1 MANEKRLIDIEQ
13 AKRATY
19 EEIFWSESDQA
30 VVRNFLT
37 KLPKVDAVEVVHGKW
52 IKGKYPGEYT
62 CSRCGMEYCE
72 AEPTVKPY
80 KYCPECG
87 SKNE

>member
-1 MANEKRLIDIEQ
+1 MADNKIIYADELQKAIVDDVTI
-13 AKRATY
+13 KGRA
-19 EEIFWSESDQA
+19 FAA
-30 VVRNFLT
+30 VMRHIQEASA
-37 KLPKVDAVEVVHGKW
+37 VDAVEVVHGQW

-72 AEPTVKPY
+72 ADPADKPF

>member
-1 MANEKRLIDIEQ
+1 MEDKLISAAALLESVRDDHSINGANFARVKRHIEN
-13 AKRATY
+13 APA
-19 EEIFWSESDQA
+19 
-30 VVRNFLT
+30 
-37 KLPKVDAVEVVHGKW
+37 VDAVEVVHGRW
-52 IKGKYPGEYT
+52 IKGEYPGEYT

-72 AEPTVKPY
+72 ADHTVKPC

>member
-1 MANEKRLIDIEQ
+1 MNCVHCDGYGFCRI
-13 AKRATY
+13 Y
-19 EEIFWSESDQA
+19 SD
-30 VVRNFLT
+30 LD
-37 KLPKVDAVEVVHGKW
+37 VDVICPGIRDCDNYLEAEEVVHGKW

-72 AEPTVKPY
+72 ADPADKPFN
-80 KYCPECG
+80 YCPECG

>member
-1 MANEKRLIDIEQ
+1 MENEKRLIDAQ
-13 AKRATY
+13 PT
-19 EEIFWSESDQA
+19 
-30 VVRNFLT
+30 
-37 KLPKVDAVEVVHGKW
+37 VDAVEVVHGKW

-72 AEPTVKPY
+72 ADPADKPFN
-80 KYCPECG
+80 YCPECG